1 MSLYRELKTKFD
13 SSGIVQ
19 QLIYIN
25 VGVFIIAFLMSTF
38 SALFKTDAS
47 FILDWF
53 AMPSSFEKL
62 ITRPWTI
69 ITYGFLHLGFFHI
82 LFNCIVLFFFGR
94 MFLDYFTP
102 KQLLS
107 FYLLGTI
114 FGGIVYFFAYNFFPI
129 FENRQGILLGAS
141 AGISAIVI
149 GIAAYIPNY
158 QIRLR
163 LIGYVKL
170 WHIAAV
176 YILLDL
182 LRLAGANGGGSFA
195 HLGGALFG
203 FLYVSQASNKRS
215 SSSRS
220 RSNSGSIFSSL
231 FTKKKKP
238 LKTVYK
244 SNQKKTTSAKNTKSD
259 NQQKI
264 DAILDKISKSG
275 YDTLSKEEKEFLF
288 KQRK

>member
-1 MSLYRELKTKFD
+1 MSLYRELKSKFN

-19 QLIYIN
+19 QLIYVN
-25 VGVFIIAFLMSTF
+25 VCVFLITLLLSTF
-38 SALFKTDAS
+38 SALFKTDAT
-47 FILDWF
+47 FIADWF
-53 AMPSSFEKL
+53 AMPSDLNKL

-69 ITYGFLHLGFFHI
+69 ITYGFLHFGFFHI

-102 KQLLS
+102 KQLLT

-129 FENRQGILLGAS
+129 FANREGILLGAS
-141 AGISAIVI
+141 AGINAIVI
-149 GIAAYIPNY
+149 GIATYIPNY

-163 LIGYVKL
+163 LLGYVKL

-176 YILLDL
+176 YVLFDL
-182 LRLAGANGGGSFA
+182 LRLAGGNGGGSFA

-203 FLYVSQASNKRS
+203 FLYVNQASNKRS
-215 SSSRS
+215 SGSRS
-220 RSNSGSIFSSL
+220 RSYLGSIFSSF

-244 SNQKKTTSAKNTKSD
+244 SNQKKTGSTKNNKSN